1 MSLDELRR
9 TGPLSG
15 IRVLDCATFLAA
27 PIAASMMAEFGAE
40 VIKVEQ
46 PGSGDPLRKLGTPT
60 EVGDSLL
67 WLSEARNK
75 SSITLNLKDPEG
87 AALFKRLVRD
97 CDVVCENFRPGTM
110 EAWGLGYETLAAINP
125 RLILLQV
132 SGFGQEGPYRDRPGF
147 ARIAHAFGGLSYL
160 AGMPGEVPVTPG
172 STSLA
177 DYMSGAYG
185 AYAIMVAL
193 RERDLSGKG
202 QAIDI
207 ALYEPVFR
215 ALDEL
220 APAYARDG
228 TVRGRQGV
236 MTSIACPHGHF
247 ECADGEWVAIACTN
261 DKMFARL
268 CAAMDQSQ
276 LCAPDRFGPVAK
288 RLEHSDEVEG
298 VVARWTVSADRDAIL
313 ARLIEGEVPC
323 APVNSIRDIVDDP
336 HIKSRQTLKTLR
348 DKDLDEIPVPNVVP
362 RLSRSPGRVESL
374 GPRLGADNDLIYG
387 EWLGLSEEELVEL
400 AERGVI

>member
-1 MSLDELRR
+1 MSLNELRR
-9 TGPLSG
+9 DGPLSG

-27 PIAASMMAEFGAE
+27 PVAASMMAEFGAE

-60 EVGDSLL
+60 EIGDTLM

-87 AALFKRLVRD
+87 AALFKQLVRD
-97 CDVVCENFRPGTM
+97 ADIVCENFRPGTM
-110 EAWGLGYETLAAINP
+110 EAWGLGYDTLAAINP
-125 RLILLQV
+125 QLILLQV
-132 SGFGQEGPYRDRPGF
+132 SGFGQDGPYRDRPGF

-193 RERDLSGKG
+193 RERESSGKG
-202 QAIDI
+202 QRIDI
-207 ALYEPVFR
+207 ALYEPIFR

-220 APAYARDG
+220 APAYARDN
-228 TVRGRQGV
+228 TVRERQGV

-268 CAAMDQSQ
+268 CAVMRQPQ
-276 LCAPDRFGPVAK
+276 LCAADAFGPVAN
-288 RLEHSDEVEG
+288 RLEHASEVENI
-298 VVARWTVSADRDAIL
+298 VARWTSEDDREAVL
-313 ARLIEGEVPC
+313 ARLIDGEVPC
-323 APVNSIRDIVDDP
+323 APINSIRDIVEDP
-336 HIKSRQTLKTLR
+336 HIKARETLTALH
-348 DKDLDEIPVPNVVP
+348 DQDLGEIPIPNVVP
-362 RLSRSPGRVESL
+362 KLSRSPGRVESL
-374 GPRLGADNDLIYG
+374 GPRLGQDNDLIYR
-387 EWLGLSEEELVEL
+387 EWLGLSEEELAKL
-400 AERGVI
+400 MERGVI

>member
-1 MSLDELRR
+1 MSLDKLRR
-9 TGPLSG
+9 DGPLSG

-27 PIAASMMAEFGAE
+27 PVAASMMAEFGAE

-46 PGSGDPLRKLGTPT
+46 PGGGDPLRKLGTPT
-60 EVGDSLL
+60 EVGDTLM

-97 CDVVCENFRPGTM
+97 ADIVCENFRPGTM
-110 EAWGLGYETLAAINP
+110 EAWGLGYESLAAINP
-125 RLILLQV
+125 KLILLQV

-160 AGMPGEVPVTPG
+160 AGMPGEGPVTPG

-193 RERDLSGKG
+193 HERERSGKG
-202 QAIDI
+202 QRIDI
-207 ALYEPVFR
+207 ALYEPIFR

-247 ECADGEWVAIACTN
+247 ECADGKWVAIACTN

-268 CAAMDQSQ
+268 CAVMGRPELS
-276 LCAPDRFGPVAK
+276 APDAFGPVAK
-288 RLEHSDEVEG
+288 RLERAGEVEG
-298 VVARWTVSADRDAIL
+298 IVARWTLEANREAVL

-323 APVNSIRDIVDDP
+323 APINSIGDIVDDP
-336 HIKSRQTLKTLR
+336 HIKARETLTTLH
-348 DKDLDEIPVPNVVP
+348 DQDLADIPIPNVVP
-362 RLSRSPGRVESL
+362 RLSRSPGSVETL
-374 GPRLGADNDLIYG
+374 GPRLGADNDLIYR
-387 EWLGLSEEELVEL
+387 EWLGLSEEALAKL